1 MPYVNLPVM
10 GSPYVLQ
17 RQAESCDAHRQV
29 YMRPAS
35 KPASAQHSADMEVQ
49 IHGARVTASPLSG
62 SCFEEVTR
70 VLSTAGVCSQV
81 LATTAAIAITAT
93 LLHSSVPGAGAII
106 LGGGMALSSTA
117 VAMQVL
123 QDRAETG
130 TRHGRAA
137 FSVLLFQVRRH

>member
-1 MPYVNLPVM
+1 
-10 GSPYVLQ
+10 
-17 RQAESCDAHRQV
+17 
-29 YMRPAS
+29 
-35 KPASAQHSADMEVQ
+35 
-49 IHGARVTASPLSG
+49 
-62 SCFEEVTR
+62 
-70 VLSTAGVCSQV
+70 

-93 LLHSSVPGAGAII
+93 VLHSSVTGAGAII

-137 FSVLLFQVRRH
+137 FSVLLFQVCHQSDALYNI